1 MVDKDGQFTYSNI
14 ITIQT
19 RSASTLTILGNPI
32 KDNLSITGLEAG
44 ATLTL
49 YDNVGKMILQK
60 NIEDESFLMD
70 VSFLSS
76 GVYYLQY
83 SNERSLEN
91 KKIIKQ

>member
-1 MVDKDGQFTYSNI
+1 MY
-14 ITIQT
+14 
-19 RSASTLTILGNPI
+19 
-32 KDNLSITGLEAG
+32 ITGLKVG

-60 NIEDESFLMD
+60 NIQEESLLMD
-70 VSFLSS
+70 VSYLSS

-83 SNERSLEN
+83 SNERLIEN